1 MRKLT
6 FSDKYL
12 IPWMTLLSG
21 LSISAV
27 AVWYSVA
34 GLVAI
39 FAASATAI
47 IIMGVVLEVG
57 KLVTAVYL
65 HRYWNMTVTW
75 LKNYLSIAVIFLM
88 FITSMGIFGFLSK
101 AHIEQTSLSDE
112 QSAQIE
118 TIDEKITRSD
128 AKIKRWQEE
137 MDRLLSGNTG
147 GETAIVAGDQD
158 ALKDLRATINN
169 EKDAIRKDADARI
182 KQAQDRRDAEIKAA
196 EPLLEAWGGESKYNA
211 EVKKAKDVEQTESD
225 EARADRDKKLAAI
238 DKKYAKDLSAL
249 TKRID
254 SIRNESKSKVKNIDK
269 RVAELEKSI
278 EAEQKKIDV
287 VREDKMVFEKEYRK
301 LEAEVGP
308 IKYIAEFIYGD
319 VADKNMLEEA
329 VRWVIIMIIFV
340 FDPLAVGLLIA
351 SQYAFLLAR
360 GEGTKPLDTKEDS
373 LSVLKKDGKT
383 KVIERVIEVEA
394 DVDDTTPEDIEALE
408 QEIKNKTEK

>member
-6 FSDKYL
+6 FSDKYV
-12 IPWMTLLSG
+12 IPFLTLLSG

-47 IIMGVVLEVG
+47 IIMGVALEVG

-65 HRYWNMTVTW
+65 HRYWQITTRW
-75 LKNYLSIAVIFLM
+75 LKLYLSTAVVFLM

-101 AHIEQTSLSDE
+101 AHIEQTSLSEE

-118 TIDEKITRSD
+118 TINEKITRSD

-137 MDRLLSGNTG
+137 MDRLLSGATG
-147 GETAIVAGDQD
+147 GETAIVAGDTD
-158 ALKDLRATINN
+158 ALKDLRATIKS
-169 EKDAIRKDADARI
+169 EKDAVRKDADNRI
-182 KQAQDRRDAEIKAA
+182 KQAQDRRDAEIEAA
-196 EPLLEAWGGESKYNA
+196 KPLLEGWGGESRYNE
-211 EVKKAKDVEQTESD
+211 EVKKAKDVEQKESD
-225 EARADRDKKLAAI
+225 EARVDRDKKLAAI
-238 DKKYAKDLSAL
+238 DKKYAKDINAL
-249 TKRID
+249 NQRIN
-254 SIRNESKSKVKNIDK
+254 SVRNESKSKVKNIDK
-269 RVAELEKSI
+269 RIAELEKSI
-278 EAEQKKIDV
+278 ESEQKKIDV

-351 SQYAFLLAR
+351 SQYAFLFSR
-360 GEGTKPLDTKEDS
+360 GEGVMPLNEKPVPPGKVRIIKETLD
-373 LSVLKKDGKT
+373 
-383 KVIERVIEVEA
+383 I
-394 DVDDTTPEDIEALE
+394 DDTPPEDIQALE
-408 QEIKNKTEK
+408 KEIESKLEK

>member
-6 FSDKYL
+6 ITDKFVIPFLTL
-12 IPWMTLLSG
+12 ISG
-21 LSISAV
+21 LSISVV

-65 HRYWNMTVTW
+65 HRYWQMTTRW
-75 LKNYLSIAVIFLM
+75 LKLYLSTAVVFLM

-101 AHIEQTSLSDE
+101 AHIEQTSLSEE

-137 MDRLLSGNTG
+137 MDRLLGGNTG

-169 EKDAIRKDADARI
+169 EKDAVRKDADNRI

-196 EPLLEAWGGESKYNA
+196 EPLLEGWGGESRYNE
-211 EVKKAKDVEQTESD
+211 EVKKAKDVEQKESD

-351 SQYAFLLAR
+351 SQYAFLFSR
-360 GEGTKPLDTKEDS
+360 GEGITPLNEKP
-373 LSVLKKDGKT
+373 VPPGK
-383 KVIERVIEVEA
+383 VRVIKETLDIDE
-394 DVDDTTPEDIEALE
+394 TPPEDIQALE
-408 QEIKNKTEK
+408 LEIESKLEK

>member
-1 MRKLT
+1 L
-6 FSDKYL
+6 F
-12 IPWMTLLSG
+12 SG

-65 HRYWNMTVTW
+65 HRYWNMTVRW

-101 AHIEQTSLSDE
+101 AHIEQTSLSEE

-158 ALKDLRATINN
+158 ALKDLRATIKS
-169 EKDAIRKDADARI
+169 EKDAIRKDADSRI

-196 EPLLEAWGGESKYNA
+196 EPLLEAWGGEAKYNE
-211 EVKKAKDVEQTESD
+211 EVKKAKDVEQKESD

-308 IKYIAEFIYGD
+308 IKYIAEFIYGES
-319 VADKNMLEEA
+319 ADKNMLEEA

-360 GEGTKPLDTKEDS
+360 GEGTKPIDTQEDS

-394 DVDDTTPEDIEALE
+394 DVDDSTPEDIEALE

>member
-1 MRKLT
+1 MTKLT
-6 FSDKYL
+6 ITDKYL
-12 IPWMTLLSG
+12 IPFMTLLSG

-65 HRYWNMTVTW
+65 HRYWHMTTRW
-75 LKNYLSIAVIFLM
+75 LKAYLAVAVIFLM

-137 MDRLLSGNTG
+137 MDRLLSGSTG
-147 GETAIVAGDQD
+147 GETAIVAGDTD
-158 ALKDLRATINN
+158 ALKDIRATIKS
-169 EKDAIRKDADARI
+169 EKDAVRKDADNRI
-182 KQAQDRRDAEIKAA
+182 KQAQDRRDAEIAA
-196 EPLLEAWGGESKYNA
+196 AKPLLEGWGGESRYNE
-211 EVKKAKDVEQTESD
+211 EVKKAKDVEQKESD
-225 EARADRDKKLAAI
+225 EAREDRDKKLAAI
-238 DKKYAKDLSAL
+238 DKKYAKDIAELN
-249 TKRID
+249 KRIN
-254 SIRNESKSKVKNIDK
+254 SVRNESKSKVKNIDK
-269 RVAELEKSI
+269 RIVELENSI

-308 IKYIAEFIYGD
+308 IKYIAEFVYGD
-319 VADKNMLEEA
+319 VADKNMLEAA

-351 SQYAFLLAR
+351 SQYAFQHGR
-360 GEGTKPLDTKEDS
+360 GDNYVEP
-373 LSVLKKDGKT
+373 GKT
-383 KVIERVIEVEA
+383 KIIERVEVVDA
-394 DVDDTTPEDIEALE
+394 DVDDSTPKDIEKLE
-408 QEIKNKTEK
+408 KQVESKLEK

>member
-6 FSDKYL
+6 ITDKFVIPFLTL
-12 IPWMTLLSG
+12 ISG
-21 LSISAV
+21 LSISVV

-65 HRYWNMTVTW
+65 HRYWQMTTRW
-75 LKNYLSIAVIFLM
+75 LKLYLSTAVVFLM

-101 AHIEQTSLSDE
+101 AHIEQTSLSEE

-137 MDRLLSGNTG
+137 MDRLLGGSTG
-147 GETAIVAGDQD
+147 GETAIVAGDTE
-158 ALKDLRATINN
+158 ALKDLRATIKS
-169 EKDAIRKDADARI
+169 EKDAVRKDADSRI
-182 KQAQDRRDAEIKAA
+182 KQAQERRDAEIEAA
-196 EPLLEAWGGESKYNA
+196 KPLLEGWGGESKYNA

-238 DKKYAKDLSAL
+238 DKKYAKDIDAL
-249 TKRID
+249 NKRIN
-254 SIRNESKSKVKNIDK
+254 SVRNESKSKVKNIDK
-269 RVAELEKSI
+269 RIAELEKNI

-308 IKYIAEFIYGD
+308 IKYIAEFVYGD
-319 VADKNMLEEA
+319 IADKNMLEQA
-329 VRWVIIMIIFV
+329 VRWVIIMVIFV

-351 SQYAFLLAR
+351 SQYAFLFSR
-360 GEGTKPLDTKEDS
+360 GEGVTPLNEKPVPPGKVRVVKEVLDIDETP
-373 LSVLKKDGKT
+373 
-383 KVIERVIEVEA
+383 
-394 DVDDTTPEDIEALE
+394 PEDIQALE
-408 QEIKNKTEK
+408 REIESKLEK